1 MKKTVSC
8 TSVEPEIDSMKDAF
22 INWFNDRFSDF
33 DCPKLSRREVY
44 VVWFCYI
51 VGNAKMLIS
60 TTRPDHMYYEVTYHE
75 EKHQLHIDAYK
86 KFTHESIDI
95 STDDEEE
102 EDDTAPLEDMFNNV
116 IGSIWDSLI

>member
-1 MKKTVSC
+1 MEKTVSC
-8 TSVEPEIDSMKDAF
+8 ASVEPELESMKVAF
-22 INWFNDRFSDF
+22 IHWFNDRIADS
-33 DCPKLSRREVY
+33 DCPKLNRREVY
-44 VVWFCYI
+44 IVWFCYI

-75 EKHQLHIDAYK
+75 EKKQLHIDAYK
-86 KFTHESIDI
+86 KFVHDSVDI
-95 STDDEEE
+95 LTNNEEE